1 MEYTRRRFLG
11 VSSAAVATLAGCTG
25 GASSGPPEVS
35 LLASSFDPL
44 VVEVE
49 PGDDVVFTVE
59 SGSHS
64 VTLFHED
71 NDVEQRSP
79 ASADAFDETHESGE
93 LTHTF
98 DTEGVHGIFCRPHRN
113 VGMAMSVVVGE
124 YSEDEPGLA
133 PPQESLPSSMQ
144 STIES
149 INTEI
154 IEGTGNGGGGGY

>member
-1 MEYTRRRFLG
+1 MEYTRRRLLG
-11 VSSAAVATLAGCTG
+11 VSSAAVAMLAGCTG
-25 GASSGPPEVS
+25 GSSSEPSEVS

-44 VVEVE
+44 VVEID
-49 PGDDVVFTVE
+49 PGDDVVFAVE

-71 NDVEQRSP
+71 NDVVQRSP
-79 ASADAFDETHESGE
+79 AEADAFDETHESGE
-93 LTHTF
+93 LTLTF

-133 PPQESLPSSMQ
+133 QPQESLSSSMR
-144 STIES
+144 STIEA

-154 IEGTGNGGGGGY
+154 IEGDSSGGGGGY